1 MPVLFCGSSPQW
13 EVCYFLR
20 RRHSFAGS
28 PTPPNHSPAFAVSW
42 LDMLKT
48 VKSEEYDFLKPELDL
63 LFGTGE
69 DEDAKNSETMEIAM
83 DSADVASEAMS
94 KSKKTQEL
102 DRKASSFANKDLN
115 VRRSSIGRVSTSK
128 EEEN

>member
-1 MPVLFCGSSPQW
+1 M
-13 EVCYFLR
+13 
-20 RRHSFAGS
+20 
-28 PTPPNHSPAFAVSW
+28 
-42 LDMLKT
+42 
-48 VKSEEYDFLKPELDL
+48 

-69 DEDAKNSETMEIAM
+69 DEDAMNSETMENAM

-94 KSKKTQEL
+94 KSIKTQEL

-115 VRRSSIGRVSTSK
+115 VRRSSIGRDITSK